1 VLPVTGT
8 MMRMPEL
15 RFMRDPSHGGMATV
29 AQETACVAAASV
41 WLFEQQLPI
50 RNQVARICEILGCDP
65 LELVC
70 EGRMAALLGPA
81 SAAAAVGGTR
91 AGGFSDARDVG
102 VVEPGASR
110 VVLQTMLGGERT
122 LPELD
127 DDPIPRTC

>member
-1 VLPVTGT
+1 
-8 MMRMPEL
+8 MRRGSKRL
-15 RFMRDPSHGGMATV
+15 AFR
-29 AQETACVAAASV
+29 
-41 WLFEQQLPI
+41 
-50 RNQVARICEILGCDP
+50 
-65 LELVC
+65 
-70 EGRMAALLGPA
+70 
-81 SAAAAVGGTR
+81 AAAADPQPSRQNLRDPRLRPAGACLRRAHGRVARPSFGGRGRGGSTR